1 VQAASLHSNG
11 YMPRPVNQT
20 RTGEEVMPTVAY
32 KPNNRLSPEEI
43 EARVWAWVIFV
54 ISVILL
60 GSCFSFIYSVTFVT
74 QPMSSMAPID
84 KVYTKMINDIMLL
97 CTGVLGGVAGRKA
110 VSAAVA
116 TATAKAENID
126 SDNDEPPKP

>member
-1 VQAASLHSNG
+1 MA
-11 YMPRPVNQT
+11 
-20 RTGEEVMPTVAY
+20 TVGY

-54 ISVILL
+54 ISIILL

-97 CTGVLGGVAGRKA
+97 CNGVLGGVAVRKA

-126 SDNDEPPKP
+126 NDNDEQPKP

>member
-1 VQAASLHSNG
+1 VQAANLHSNG

-20 RTGEEVMPTVAY
+20 RTGEEVMATVGY

-116 TATAKAENID
+116 TATAKAEAT
-126 SDNDEPPKP
+126 DNDEPPAP

>member
-1 VQAASLHSNG
+1 MNA
-11 YMPRPVNQT
+11 
-20 RTGEEVMPTVAY
+20 TVGY
-32 KPNNRLSPEEI
+32 KPIKSRMSPEDI

-54 ISVILL
+54 ISIILL

-74 QPMSSMAPID
+74 QPMVGMAPID

-116 TATAKAENID
+116 TATAKAEAI
-126 SDNDEPPKP
+126 DNDEPPAP